1 MSEVLISKLSDLI
14 LVLSFLTVVLT
25 TFTLV
30 DCVFLYR
37 RISANARKRNTA
49 QRG

>member
-25 TFTLV
+25 AFTLI

-37 RISANARKRNTA
+37 RISSNAKKRDAA